1 MTAATLAHTPAA
13 TTRSRLVTG
22 PLLRLLVADTGGLT
36 GFYLLLSVVPLYATS
51 TGVGGVG
58 AGLATGALMISTVAA
73 ECVTAALVA
82 RFGHRAVL
90 ATGLLL
96 LGLPAFALPLAHGLP
111 ALLAISLLRG
121 LGLGILFVVCAA
133 LGAALVPA
141 DRRGEGVG
149 MLGAIAGMPA
159 IVAMPLGLWLAG
171 SAGFTAVFVAGG
183 VVALLGLVA
192 VPGLPG
198 RRAAGG
204 GTGGG
209 AGGGA
214 GGGTDEALGLTAGL
228 RHPGLVRPAIV
239 FAATATAAGIVATF
253 LPAAVGHGAGTLAGA
268 GLLTQSAAGT
278 VARWWAG
285 RLGDRH
291 GAARLL
297 APGAILT
304 AAGMLTLLLVGSP
317 IAVLVGMVLFGAGFG
332 VVQTA
337 SMAVMLDRV
346 TATGFGTVSALWS
359 IAYDAGFGAG
369 AIGFGFLAGW
379 TGYPVGFAVTAVVV
393 LIALPLA
400 RRR

>member
-1 MTAATLAHTPAA
+1 MTAATLALTPAA
-13 TTRSRLVTG
+13 TTRPRLVTG

-82 RFGHRAVL
+82 RFGYRAVL

-96 LGLPAFALPLAHGLP
+96 LGLPAFALPLAHGLA

-133 LGAALVPA
+133 LGAELVPA

-171 SAGFTAVFVAGG
+171 SVGFTTVFVAGG

-204 GTGGG
+204 G
-209 AGGGA
+209 A
-214 GGGTDEALGLTAGL
+214 DEALGLTAGL

-253 LPAAVGHGAGTLAGA
+253 LPAAVGPGAGALAGA

-317 IAVLVGMVLFGAGFG
+317 VAVLVGMVLFGAGFG

-346 TATGFGTVSALWS
+346 SATGFGTVSALWS

-379 TGYPVGFAVTAVVV
+379 TGYPVGFAVTAAVV

-400 RRR
+400 RNRRG

>member
-1 MTAATLAHTPAA
+1 MTAATLALTPAA
-13 TTRSRLVTG
+13 TTRPRLVTG

-82 RFGHRAVL
+82 RFGYRAVL

-96 LGLPAFALPLAHGLP
+96 LGLPAFALPLAHGLA

-133 LGAALVPA
+133 LGAELVPA

-171 SAGFTAVFVAGG
+171 SVGFTAVFVAGG

-204 GTGGG
+204 G
-209 AGGGA
+209 A
-214 GGGTDEALGLTAGL
+214 DEALGLTAGL

-253 LPAAVGHGAGTLAGA
+253 LPAAVGPGAGALAGA

-317 IAVLVGMVLFGAGFG
+317 VAVLVGMVLFGAGFG

-346 TATGFGTVSALWS
+346 SATGFGTVSALWS

-379 TGYPVGFAVTAVVV
+379 TGYPVGFAVTAAVV

-400 RRR
+400 RKRRG

>member
-1 MTAATLAHTPAA
+1 MTAATLALTPAA
-13 TTRSRLVTG
+13 TTRPRLVTG

-58 AGLATGALMISTVAA
+58 AGLATGALMLSTVAA

-82 RFGHRAVL
+82 RFGYRAVL
-90 ATGLLL
+90 AAGLLL
-96 LGLPAFALPLAHGLP
+96 LGVPALALPLAHGLG

-121 LGLGILFVVCAA
+121 LGLGILFVVCGA
-133 LGAALVPA
+133 LGAQLVPA

-149 MLGAIAGMPA
+149 MLGAVAGMPA
-159 IVAMPLGLWLAG
+159 IVAMPLGLWVAG
-171 SAGFTAVFVAGG
+171 SVGFTAVFVAGG

-198 RRAAGG
+198 RRAAG
-204 GTGGG
+204 T
-209 AGGGA
+209 A
-214 GGGTDEALGLTAGL
+214 DEALGLAAGL
-228 RHPGLVRPAIV
+228 RNPGLLRPAIV

-253 LPAAVGHGAGTLAGA
+253 LPAAVGPEAGALAGA
-268 GLLTQSAAGT
+268 GLLVQSVAGT

-317 IAVLVGMVLFGAGFG
+317 VATLVGMVLFGTGFG

-346 TATGFGTVSALWS
+346 SAAGFGTVSALWS

-379 TGYPVGFAVTAVVV
+379 TGYPIGFAVTAAVV
-393 LIALPLA
+393 LVALPLTRGRALTA
-400 RRR
+400 RRHRR

>member
-1 MTAATLAHTPAA
+1 MTAATLALTPAD
-13 TTRSRLVTG
+13 TTRPRLVTG

-82 RFGHRAVL
+82 RFGYRAVL

-96 LGLPAFALPLAHGLP
+96 LGLPAFALPLAHGLA

-133 LGAALVPA
+133 LGAELVPA

-171 SAGFTAVFVAGG
+171 SVGFTTVFVAGG

-204 GTGGG
+204 V
-209 AGGGA
+209 A
-214 GGGTDEALGLTAGL
+214 DEALGLTAGL

-253 LPAAVGHGAGTLAGA
+253 LPAAVGPGAGALAGA

-317 IAVLVGMVLFGAGFG
+317 VAVLVGMVLFGAGFG

-346 TATGFGTVSALWS
+346 SATGFGTVSALWS

-379 TGYPVGFAVTAVVV
+379 TGYPVGFAVTAAVV

-400 RRR
+400 RNRRG